1 MKKKLIQLLKLIF
14 GLIAMALIVMTFIT
28 VRSCRRGIPSPIRLN
43 AYFQKE
49 IDLTPSQIRAVEQI
63 GEWEFLCITDE
74 EMVDTVV
81 SHWFSRDDRLVRIYQ
96 GTLRLGIDFGDC
108 EPHWATSKGDTAILR
123 LPPIKLLDRNF
134 IDEARAR
141 SFFEH
146 GEWDAQAKEDL
157 YRRAQQIMIDRC
169 MTSENIQRA
178 EENAR
183 TQVEAL
189 FHTLGYEFVRVEIS
203 LPTRQHTEKTSPSSD
218 SGKGV

>member
-1 MKKKLIQLLKLIF
+1 MKNKLIQFLKLIF

-28 VRSCRRGIPSPIRLN
+28 VRSCRKGIPSPIKLN

-74 EMVDTVV
+74 EMVDTIIT
-81 SHWFSRDDRLVRIYQ
+81 HWFSRDDRLVRIYQ

-123 LPPIKLLDRNF
+123 LPPVKLLDRNF

-141 SFFEH
+141 SFFER
-146 GEWDAQAKEDL
+146 GEWDAKAKEDL
-157 YRRAQQIMIDRC
+157 YRKAQQAMIERC
-169 MTSENIQRA
+169 VTPENIQRA

-189 FHTLGYEFVRVEIS
+189 FHTLGYEFVRVVTTPSTGKKETS
-203 LPTRQHTEKTSPSSD
+203 KSPSSD

>member
-1 MKKKLIQLLKLIF
+1 MKKLIKLLKFIL
-14 GLIAMALIVMTFIT
+14 GLVAMALILLTFFT
-28 VRSCRRGIPSPIRLN
+28 LRSCWRGIPSPIN
-43 AYFQKE
+43 VQAYFQKE

-74 EMVDTVV
+74 EMVDTAIT
-81 SHWFSRDDRLVRIYQ
+81 HWFTPDDRLVRIYQ
-96 GTLRLGIDFGDC
+96 GSLRLGIDFQDC
-108 EPHWATSKGDTAILR
+108 QEHWATSKGDTAILR

-141 SFFEH
+141 SFYEH

-157 YRRAQQIMIDRC
+157 YRRAQRRMIDRC
-169 MTSENIQRA
+169 LTPENIQRA

-189 FHTLGYEFVRVEIS
+189 FRTLGYKFVRVEIS
-203 LPTRQHTEKTSPSSD
+203 PAS
-218 SGKGV
+218 